1 MPFYDFYCNKCDQ
14 KSSLF
19 MKIKDYNGDPAC
31 PVCGKY
37 GMTRIISGV
46 AIHNPYSPG
55 SIGESDPDYYK
66 DPRNIGRSMEKRFR
80 DMNIEMP
87 SEVKK
92 SLEQAREGVLPDS
105 LKDLGNASPDSS
117 YH

>member
-1 MPFYDFYCNKCDQ
+1 
-14 KSSLF
+14 
-19 MKIKDYNGDPAC
+19 MKIKDYNNDPAC
-31 PVCGKY
+31 PDCGKH

-46 AIHNPYSPG
+46 AIHNPYAPG
-55 SIGESDPDYYK
+55 AVSESDPNYYK
-66 DPRNIGRSMEKRFR
+66 DPRNIGRGMEKRFN

-92 SLEQAREGVLPDS
+92 SLERAREGVLPDS
-105 LKDLGNASPDSS
+105 LKDLRSASPDSS

>member
-1 MPFYDFYCNKCDQ
+1 
-14 KSSLF
+14 
-19 MKIKDYNGDPAC
+19 
-31 PVCGKY
+31 
-37 GMTRIISGV
+37 
-46 AIHNPYSPG
+46 
-55 SIGESDPDYYK
+55 
-66 DPRNIGRSMEKRFR
+66 MEKRFR

-87 SEVKK
+87 SEVKN